1 MSDPANRAPE
11 DDEFKPGEDVFEPEP
26 EPLTLSN
33 IVRESPV
40 GALVGA
46 FVAGFLVARLL

>member
-1 MSDPANRAPE
+1 MPAIPD
-11 DDEFKPGEDVFEPEP
+11 DDEFKPDEDALDPAP
-26 EPLTLSN
+26 EPLTLSE

-40 GALVGA
+40 GALIGA